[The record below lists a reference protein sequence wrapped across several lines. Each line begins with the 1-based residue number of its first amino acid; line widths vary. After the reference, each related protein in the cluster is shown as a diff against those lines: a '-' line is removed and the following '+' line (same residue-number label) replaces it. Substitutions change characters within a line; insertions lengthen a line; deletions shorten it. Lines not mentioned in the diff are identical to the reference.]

1 MDVTR
6 TQYRALLVVSWV
18 LLLLAVV
25 AYFVSKK
32 SLPIELQRWL
42 SDYNSSQE
50 TRIPGYRL
58 LIDVLYLAMYI
69 VVAAGLFFFQRWAK
83 MLFISLTLFGLALLM
98 TSRISI
104 EVEWSRA
111 VSILA
116 NIINGVILA
125 LIFCSPVSRMFES
138 RDDVQ
143 QALGADSPVSD
154 PYS

>member
-18 LLLLAVV
+18 LLILAVV
-25 AYFVSKK
+25 AYFVSRR
-32 SLPIELQRWL
+32 SLPVELQRWL
-42 SDYNSSQE
+42 NDYNSSQA

-58 LIDVLYLAMYI
+58 LIGVFYLAMNI
-69 VVAAGLFFFQRWAK
+69 FVAAGLFFFQRWAK
-83 MLFISLTLFGLALLM
+83 ILFIPLTLFGLALLM

-111 VSILA
+111 VSILV

-138 RDDVQ
+138 RGDVQ
-143 QALGADSPVSD
+143 QGPGADSP
-154 PYS
+154 

>member
-1 MDVTR
+1 
-6 TQYRALLVVSWV
+6 
-18 LLLLAVV
+18 
-25 AYFVSKK
+25 
-32 SLPIELQRWL
+32 LQRWL
-42 SDYNSSQE
+42 NDYNSSQE

-69 VVAAGLFFFQRWAK
+69 IVAAGLFFFQRWAK
-83 MLFISLTLFGLALLM
+83 MLFISLKLFGLALLM

-104 EVEWSRA
+104 EVEWSQA

-138 RDDVQ
+138 RGDVQ
-143 QALGADSPVSD
+143 QALGADSPVSSLY
-154 PYS
+154 PQ